1 MRLITIAF
9 ALCAT
14 AAPAAEETSRF
25 YVDMLYGQMQSSFR
39 DDVAI
44 INPGFSNIYGEAQI
58 GETAPVQTL
67 GIGWR
72 FAPRF
77 ALEYQFED
85 LGEATGAVLETGTGN
100 PLGSFSLGGKAQSL
114 SLAYDLWERGGPFAA
129 QLRLGMTRGEFEAHH
144 EGFVTPAGD
153 IEFRSP
159 QIEGSEQRT
168 VLGLSGSYRL
178 GPRVEVVG
186 SVETMDRGWR
196 TPGAGVGPLPDTLAT
211 DEVKTTFHV
220 GLRVGL

>member
-9 ALCAT
+9 ALCTTAAT
-14 AAPAAEETSRF
+14 AADEPSLF
-25 YVDMLYGQMQSSFR
+25 YVDMLYGQMQTSFR

-44 INPGFSNIYGEAQI
+44 LNAAGNIYGEAQV

-67 GIGWR
+67 GVGWR

-85 LGEATGAVLETGTGN
+85 LGEARGTVLENGTGA
-100 PLGSFSLGGKAQSL
+100 PLGSFSLAGKAQSL
-114 SLAYDLWERGGPFAA
+114 NLAYDLWERGGPFAA
-129 QLRLGMTRGEFEAHH
+129 QLRLGMTRGEFEASH
-144 EGFVTPAGD
+144 EGFVTTATD
-153 IEFRSP
+153 MEFRSP
-159 QIEGSEQRT
+159 QIEGSATRT

-211 DEVKTTFHV
+211 DEVETTFHV